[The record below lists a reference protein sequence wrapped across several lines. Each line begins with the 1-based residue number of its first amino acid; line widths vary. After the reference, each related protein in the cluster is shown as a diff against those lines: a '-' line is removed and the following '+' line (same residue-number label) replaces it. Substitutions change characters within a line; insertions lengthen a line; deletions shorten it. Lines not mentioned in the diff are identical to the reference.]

1 MQNVF
6 SFSKEQIS
14 EYKAQFDAY
23 DEDKSGTVEKHE
35 LQSVL
40 AKCGVAM
47 SDQQVADMVKG
58 ASTAHSR
65 PPAPL
70 HPFLTACP
78 PLPALPLPLPLPPPL
93 PSPRPPSEFDEDN
106 SGNLD
111 FQEFI
116 NLMHKMNSGPT
127 EKDIR
132 KTMFELFDQNLDG
145 FVSLSEL
152 LDVWRKAAAESNGQ
166 LDVPREDVLKSL
178 IAEADSDGDGQLS
191 EAEFYALVEAV
202 AS

>member
-1 MQNVF
+1 VQNVF

-58 ASTAHSR
+58 VSTAHSR

-78 PLPALPLPLPLPPPL
+78 PLPALPLPLPPPL